1 MTDTHDPRT
10 DGPRPA
16 DARPVDMQP
25 VGTRPVGAQ
34 PSDTQLAD
42 FEQHR
47 RMVFGIA
54 YRMLGSVAD
63 AEDLVQDTWLRWSRV
78 TGPVAGPAGFLA
90 RTVTN
95 LALNRLDS
103 AVVRREAY
111 VGPWL
116 PEPLVT
122 EPDATDGVERAETV
136 SLALLVLLEN
146 LSPLERAVFVLKE
159 AFAFSYQEIAE
170 ALDRTEVACRQIG
183 SRARAHVR
191 ARRPRYDAPPEL
203 RRRATDEF
211 LAACVGGDLNRML
224 ELLAPDV
231 TTWSDGGG
239 VIRAALR
246 PVTGAE
252 NVARFTLGV
261 LRQLGEGAAAH
272 PVLVNGEAG
281 LLVTVDGAVDS
292 VSVFDFVEGPDG
304 TPLISAIRAVRNPH
318 KLGHLAGPA
327 PAAHP
332 APAADAAPA
341 AEPAPAADA
350 APGAD
355 PA

>member
-1 MTDTHDPRT
+1 MTDIHDTPPT
-10 DGPRPA
+10 GEGPA
-16 DARPVDMQP
+16 D
-25 VGTRPVGAQ
+25 TR
-34 PSDTQLAD
+34 LAD
-42 FEQHR
+42 FERHR

-63 AEDLVQDTWLRWSRV
+63 AEDLVQDTWLRWSGA
-78 TGPVAGPAGFLA
+78 TGPVAAPGGFLA

-103 AVVRREAY
+103 AAVRREAY

-122 EPDATDGVERAETV
+122 GPDAADGVERAETV
-136 SLALLVLLEN
+136 SLALLVLLES

-159 AFAFSYQEIAE
+159 AFGFSYREIAE
-170 ALDRTEVACRQIG
+170 ALDRTESACRQVG

-191 ARRPRYDAPPEL
+191 AGRPRFDAPPEL

-211 LAACVGGDLNRML
+211 LAACVGGDIGRML

-252 NVARFTLGV
+252 NVARFVLGV
-261 LRQLGEGAAAH
+261 LRQLGEDAAVH
-272 PVLVNGEAG
+272 PVLVNGEPG

-292 VSVFDFVEGPDG
+292 VSVLDFVAGTDG
-304 TPLISAIRAVRNPH
+304 TLLVSAIRAVRNPH
-318 KLGHLAGPA
+318 KLAHL
-327 PAAHP
+327 
-332 APAADAAPA
+332 
-341 AEPAPAADA
+341 A
-350 APGAD
+350 APGA
-355 PA
+355 AGRA